1 MKHIEGNSPKCWECY
16 FYTAN
21 EEQNRKR
28 DGWCSNPYQLNHGIN
43 GKKRDKPLDRY
54 AVNKNWCCRQWED
67 AEERFTHFEC
77 VTGTYRNNS
86 IQLRLREE
94 QNDD

>member
-1 MKHIEGNSPKCWECY
+1 MKHIEGNSPKCYECY

-21 EEQNRKR
+21 EGQNKC
-28 DGWCSNPYQLNHGIN
+28 DGWCSNPYQLNYGIN
-43 GKKRDKPLDRY
+43 GRKRDKPLDRY

-77 VTGTYRNNS
+77 VTGTYRNNP
-86 IQLRLREE
+86 IQLKLREE
-94 QNDD
+94 HNDD